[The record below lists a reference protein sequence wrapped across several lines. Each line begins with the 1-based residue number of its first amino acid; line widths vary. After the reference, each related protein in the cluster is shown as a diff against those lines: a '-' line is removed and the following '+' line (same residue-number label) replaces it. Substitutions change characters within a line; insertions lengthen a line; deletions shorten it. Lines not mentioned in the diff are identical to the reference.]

1 MTLGPRLTGEL
12 SNSRRKVF
20 VAGSLIF
27 EEGEAGSEAYVV
39 EYGRVAIFKTVQGRS
54 IALGTVLPGG
64 IFGEMALIDD
74 QPRMAS
80 ALAEQE
86 TACVVIGKDR
96 LTSQLE
102 KAPKGVRVI
111 VGALLGNIRL
121 MGAELAEAR
130 VILSETD
137 PP

>member
-1 MTLGPRLTGEL
+1 MSNL

-20 VAGSLIF
+20 ASGSLIF
-27 EEGEAGSEAYVV
+27 EEGTTGAEAYVV
-39 EYGRVAIFKTVQGRS
+39 EYGRVSVYKTVQGKR
-54 IALGTVLPGG
+54 IPIGTILQGG

-80 ALAEQE
+80 ALAEEE
-86 TACVVIGKDR
+86 TACVVIGKER
-96 LTSQLE
+96 LTEQLE

-130 VILSETD
+130 VVLAETE
-137 PP
+137 PS

>member
-1 MTLGPRLTGEL
+1 MSEL

-20 VAGSLIF
+20 APGAQIF
-27 EEGEAGSEAYVV
+27 EEGAPGAEAYVV
-39 EYGRVAIFKTVQGRS
+39 EYGRVAVFKTIQGRRVS
-54 IALGTVLPGG
+54 LGTVLQGG

-80 ALAEQE
+80 AVAEEE
-86 TACVVIGKDR
+86 TACVVIGKER
-96 LTSQLE
+96 LTEQLE
-102 KAPKGVRVI
+102 KAPKGVRAI

-130 VILSETD
+130 VILSE
-137 PP
+137 PEQPS

>member
-1 MTLGPRLTGEL
+1 M
-12 SNSRRKVF
+12 NDIAASRRKVF
-20 VAGSLIF
+20 RAGELIF
-27 EEGEAGSEAYVV
+27 AEGDSGHEAYVV
-39 EYGRVAIFKTVQGRS
+39 EYGRVEVYKTVKDVVVS
-54 IALGTVLPGG
+54 LGIIVQGG

-80 ALAEQE
+80 ARAADE
-86 TACVVIGKDR
+86 TACVVIAKER
-96 LTSQLE
+96 LAEQLE

-130 VILSETD
+130 VILNTED
-137 PP
+137 K

>member
-1 MTLGPRLTGEL
+1 MSGEL
-12 SNSRRKVF
+12 VHARRRVF
-20 VAGSLIF
+20 PAGTRVF
-27 EEGEAGSEAYVV
+27 EEGDAGEEAYVV
-39 EYGRVAIFKTVQGRS
+39 EYGRVSIFKTIKDRRVV
-54 IALGTVLPGG
+54 LGEILPGG

-80 ALAEQE
+80 AVAEEE
-86 TACVVIGKDR
+86 TACVVVGKDR
-96 LTSQLE
+96 LTEQLE

-130 VILSETD
+130 VLMEED
-137 PP
+137 PA